1 MGKIIMGEKVQLWV
15 KDKAAGTPT
24 CLAMATSLSVEVSA
38 DAVDISS
45 KDSGRWASSLLG
57 KISWTASASNLF
69 TVADYSKLIDV
80 MVANTPIEI
89 VFATV
94 KNYDNITS
102 GATDAEGLYEGTP
115 ANWASAD
122 DMYHGKVIVNSVSL
136 SANNGEVATFDASF
150 TGVGPLIKGGITPG
164 K

>member
-1 MGKIIMGEKVQLWV
+1 MGKIVLGEKVQLWV
-15 KDKAAGTPT
+15 KDKSGATPT
-24 CLAMATSLSVEVSA
+24 CLAMATSLSVEISA
-38 DAVDISS
+38 DATDISS

-94 KNYDNITS
+94 KNYDTVTS
-102 GATDAEGLYEGTP
+102 GTTDSEGMFTNTP
-115 ANWASAD
+115 TVWESND
-122 DMYHGKVIVNSVSL
+122 DMYHGKVIVNSISL
-136 SANNGEVATFDASF
+136 SANNGEVANYDVSF
-150 TGVGPLIKGGITPG
+150 TGVGALQKGGIS
-164 K
+164 KA

>member
-1 MGKIIMGEKVQLWV
+1 MGGKIIMGEKVQLWV
-15 KDKAAGTPT
+15 KDKTAATPT

-89 VFATV
+89 VFVTV
-94 KNYDNITS
+94 KNYDTVTS
-102 GATDAEGLYEGTP
+102 GTTDSEGMFTNTP
-115 ANWASAD
+115 TVWESND
-122 DMYHGKVIVNSVSL
+122 DMYHGKVIVTSISL
-136 SANNGEVATFDASF
+136 SANNGEVASYDVSF
-150 TGVGPLIKGGITPG
+150 TGVGALQKGGIS
-164 K
+164 KV

>member
-1 MGKIIMGEKVQLWV
+1 MGKIVLGEKVQLWV
-15 KDKAAGTPT
+15 KEKSGATPT
-24 CLAMATSLSVEVSA
+24 CLAMATSLSVEISA
-38 DAVDISS
+38 DATDISS

-94 KNYDNITS
+94 KNYDTVTA
-102 GATDAEGLYEGTP
+102 GDTDSEGMFTNTP
-115 ANWASAD
+115 TVWESND
-122 DMYHGKVIVNSVSL
+122 DMYHGKVIVNSISL
-136 SANNGEVATFDASF
+136 SANNGEVATYDVSF
-150 TGVGPLIKGGITPG
+150 TGVGALQKGGIS
-164 K
+164 KV

>member
-15 KDKAAGTPT
+15 KDKSGGTPT

-38 DAVDISS
+38 DATDISS

-94 KNYDNITS
+94 RNYDTVTS
-102 GATDAEGLYEGTP
+102 GDTDSEGLFEGTP
-115 ANWASAD
+115 GVWESSD
-122 DMYHGKVIVNSVSL
+122 DMYHGKCIVNSVSL

-150 TGVGPLIKGGITPG
+150 TGVGALVKGGISAG
-164 K
+164 

>member
-1 MGKIIMGEKVQLWV
+1 MGKIVMGEKVQLWV
-15 KDKAAGTPT
+15 KDSGATPT
-24 CLAMATSLSVEVSA
+24 CLAMATSLSVEISA
-38 DAVDISS
+38 DATDISS

-94 KNYDNITS
+94 KNYDTVTS
-102 GATDAEGLYEGTP
+102 GKTDEEGMFTNTP
-115 ANWASAD
+115 TVWESND
-122 DMYHGKVIVNSVSL
+122 DMYHGKVIVNSISL
-136 SANNGEVATFDASF
+136 SANNGEVATYDVSF
-150 TGVGPLIKGGITPG
+150 TGVGALQKGGIS
-164 K
+164 KA

>member
-1 MGKIIMGEKVQLWV
+1 MSKIIMGEKVQLWV
-15 KDKAAGTPT
+15 KDKSGATPT

-38 DAVDISS
+38 DSIDVSS

-69 TVADYSKLIDV
+69 TVADYSKLIDC

-94 KNYDNITS
+94 KNYDTVTS
-102 GATDAEGLYEGTP
+102 GATDSEGMFEGTP
-115 ANWASAD
+115 ANWESSD
-122 DMYHGKVIVNSVSL
+122 DMYHGKVIISSVSL
-136 SANNGEVATFDASF
+136 SANNGEVATFDANF
-150 TGVGPLIKGGITPG
+150 TGVGALQKGGIS
-164 K
+164 KA

>member
-1 MGKIIMGEKVQLWV
+1 MGKIVMGEKVQLWL
-15 KDKAAGTPT
+15 KDKSGATPT
-24 CLAMATSLSVEVSA
+24 CLAMATSLSVEISA
-38 DAVDISS
+38 DATDISS

-94 KNYDNITS
+94 KNYDTVTS
-102 GATDAEGLYEGTP
+102 GTTDSEGMFTNTTVLES
-115 ANWASAD
+115 ND
-122 DMYHGKVIVNSVSL
+122 DMYHGKVIVNSISL
-136 SANNGEVATFDASF
+136 SANNGEVATYDVSF
-150 TGVGPLIKGGITPG
+150 TGVGALQKGGIS
-164 K
+164 KA

>member
-15 KDKAAGTPT
+15 KDKSGATPT
-24 CLAMATSLSVEVSA
+24 CLAMATSLSVEISA
-38 DAVDISS
+38 DATDISS
-45 KDSGRWASSLLG
+45 KDSGRWSSSLLG

-94 KNYDNITS
+94 KNYDTVTS
-102 GATDAEGLYEGTP
+102 GTTDSEGMFTNAPRVWES
-115 ANWASAD
+115 ND
-122 DMYHGKVIVNSVSL
+122 DMYHGKVIVNSISL
-136 SANNGEVATFDASF
+136 SANNGEVATYDVSF
-150 TGVGPLIKGGITPG
+150 TGVGALQKGGIS
-164 K
+164 KA

>member
-1 MGKIIMGEKVQLWV
+1 MAGKIVLGEKVQLWV
-15 KDKAAGTPT
+15 KDKSGATPT
-24 CLAMATSLSVEVSA
+24 CLAMATSLSVEISA
-38 DAVDISS
+38 DATDISS

-94 KNYDNITS
+94 KNYDAVTS
-102 GATDAEGLYEGTP
+102 GNTDSEGMFTNTP
-115 ANWASAD
+115 TVWESND
-122 DMYHGKVIVNSVSL
+122 DMYHGKVIVNSISL
-136 SANNGEVATFDASF
+136 SANNGEVATYDVSF
-150 TGVGPLIKGGITPG
+150 TGVGALQKGGIS
-164 K
+164 KA

>member
-1 MGKIIMGEKVQLWV
+1 MGEKVQLWV
-15 KDKAAGTPT
+15 KDKTSATPT

-45 KDSGRWASSLLG
+45 KDRGRWASSVLG

-89 VFATV
+89 LFSTV
-94 KNYDNITS
+94 KNYDTITS
-102 GATDAEGLYEGTP
+102 GTTDDLVKVMKGSLTSSSAT
-115 ANWASAD
+115 
-122 DMYHGKVIVNSVSL
+122 
-136 SANNGEVATFDASF
+136 NG
-150 TGVGPLIKGGITPG
+150 
-164 K
+164 

>member
-1 MGKIIMGEKVQLWV
+1 MASKIVLGEKVQLWV
-15 KDKAAGTPT
+15 KDKSGATPT
-24 CLAMATSLSVEVSA
+24 CLAMATSLSVEISA
-38 DAVDISS
+38 DATDISS

-94 KNYDNITS
+94 KNYDTVTS
-102 GATDAEGLYEGTP
+102 GATDSEGMFTDTP
-115 ANWASAD
+115 TVWESND
-122 DMYHGKVIVNSVSL
+122 DMYHGKVVVNSISL
-136 SANNGEVATFDASF
+136 SANNGEVATYDVSF
-150 TGVGPLIKGGITPG
+150 TGVGALQKGGIS
-164 K
+164 KV